1 MNKSELDL
9 LHLVALQLTGKDIQ
23 IRDRE
28 PATRGL
34 LGEIHRDLEGQLII
48 DISPNIPNDE
58 KRLDVILHEFAHAKH
73 HNFIRSDYYKTAP
86 ASVPKEPLD
95 NWDRRREDT
104 AEKEAAA
111 WKTWGDVK
119 ARQLV
124 PDLYKIAPIDAVL
137 IALLTY
143 KKEDK

>member
-28 PATRGL
+28 PATRDH
-34 LGEIHRDLEGQLII
+34 LGEIHRNLEGQLIV
-48 DISPNIPNDE
+48 DISPKIPNDE
-58 KRLDVILHEFAHAKH
+58 KRLDVILHEFAHAKNH
-73 HNFIRSDYYKTAP
+73 TYIASNHAKARP

-95 NWDRRREDT
+95 NWDHRREDT
-104 AEKEAAA
+104 AEKEAATWKA
-111 WKTWGDVK
+111 WGNAK
-119 ARQLV
+119 ARQLI
-124 PDLYKIAPIDAVL
+124 PDLYKIAPVDAII

-143 KKEDK
+143 KKEDE